1 MATRKKKSGKTAEPR
16 PPEPHKIGQ
25 GAIFRDIILGGQ
37 DGIVNVL
44 GIMLGVA
51 TATGSSQ
58 IVLLSGFAAIFAESV
73 SMAAVAYTSSRAEIE
88 HYRAEVEREKAEMA
102 NLPDIER
109 QEIRDI
115 YRVKGFEGEFLEQIV
130 DKICS
135 NDRIWLDT
143 MMKEE
148 LKLENPDD
156 GMSPFKRGI
165 LVGAS
170 ALVGS
175 FIPIVPFM
183 FMAPQPALPVALVVS
198 LAILFTVGAI
208 KSNMASGKWLRGGLE
223 LMLIGGAAAL
233 AGYLV
238 GLFFQMKNL

>member
-1 MATRKKKSGKTAEPR
+1 MATRKKKSGGVAGPR

-37 DGIVNVL
+37 DGIVNIL

-58 IVLLSGFAAIFAESV
+58 IVLLSGLAATCAESV
-73 SMAAVAYTSSRAEIE
+73 SMAAVAYTSGRAEIE
-88 HYRAEVEREKAEMA
+88 HYRAEVEREKSEMV

-115 YRVKGFEGEFLEQIV
+115 YRAKGFEGEFLEQIV

-143 MMKEE
+143 MMREE
-148 LKLENPDD
+148 LKLENPED
-156 GMSPFKRGI
+156 GMSPTKRGI

-170 ALVGS
+170 ALIGS
-175 FIPIVPFM
+175 LIPITPFLVLT
-183 FMAPQPALPVALVVS
+183 PLQALPIALVVS
-198 LAILFTVGAI
+198 LAILFIVGAI

-238 GLFFQMKNL
+238 GLFFQGRKL

>member
-1 MATRKKKSGKTAEPR
+1 MASRKKESDKAPQRR

-37 DGIVNVL
+37 DGIVNIL

-58 IVLLSGFAAIFAESV
+58 FVLLSGLAATCAESV
-73 SMAAVAYTSSRAEIE
+73 SMAAVAYTSSRAEAE
-88 HYRAEVEREKAEMA
+88 HYRAEVEREKFEMKS
-102 NLPDIER
+102 LPEIER

-115 YRVKGFEGEFLEQIV
+115 YRVKGFEGELLEQIV

-135 NDRIWLDT
+135 KDEIWLDT
-143 MMKEE
+143 MMREE
-148 LKLENPDD
+148 LKLENPED
-156 GMSPFKRGI
+156 GMSPLKRGI

-170 ALVGS
+170 ALIGS

-183 FMAPQPALPVALVVS
+183 VLAPQQALLLALVAS
-198 LAILFTVGAI
+198 LAILFIVGAI

-223 LMLIGGAAAL
+223 LMLIGGAAAA
-233 AGYLV
+233 AGYIV
-238 GLFFQMKNL
+238 GLVFQIKSP